1 MSQPLIGKPLDRV
14 DGPAKVTGGIT
25 YTADNTFA
33 NMLHAVIVPATVARG
48 SIRSIDEAR
57 ARAAAGVVE
66 VMTHR
71 NAPRVNP
78 DKNEPSESLLFLLQ
92 NDAVEFD
99 RQPVAVVIA
108 RTFEQATYA
117 ADLVKVD
124 YETQAPA
131 MDLMTATIFVPKEIS
146 GQPATHERGNPQ
158 AAFDEAPVR
167 VQETYRTP
175 TEHHN
180 PMETHATIAEWN
192 GNRLSLHDA
201 TQWAFGVRHRIAAIF
216 GINSND
222 VHVASPFIGGAFGCK
237 GQVWSHVPLAAMAA
251 KLTGRP
257 VKLVVT
263 RPQMFGWVGHRP
275 QTVQLVS
282 LGADHSGRLL
292 SVTHHV
298 QSETS
303 VSDEFVEPC
312 AVFSRDLYATANYGM
327 SQELRRL
334 NISKPT
340 YQRGPGESTGSFA
353 VESAMDELAYA
364 LKLDPLE
371 LRLRNYSENNP
382 DSGKSYTS
390 KNLRECYMR
399 AAERFGWAARNPAV
413 RSTRRGRMLVGSGMA
428 SASRATHRS
437 AASARIR
444 MSADGPVTI
453 ACGTVEQG
461 TGSSTVYAQLASE
474 ILEIP
479 FERVSFQFGNTD
491 LPDAPIAAG
500 SQTAGSVGSV
510 VVVAANQLREHLAS
524 LGGRVPAEGIDL
536 LVRDEPGPE
545 VEQYAQQSF
554 GAHFAEVEV
563 DPDLATVSVTRF
575 VGAYEGGRILNEK
588 TARSQFLG
596 GVVWGISMALFE
608 DTRYDVRTGRIMNAN
623 LADYLVPTNADIPD
637 VDIIIVEEDDPYVNP
652 AHVKGIGEVGI
663 CGSAGAVANAIY
675 HATGIRV
682 RELPI
687 TPDKLIGYV

>member
-1 MSQPLIGKPLDRV
+1 
-14 DGPAKVTGGIT
+14 
-25 YTADNTFA
+25 
-33 NMLHAVIVPATVARG
+33 
-48 SIRSIDEAR
+48 
-57 ARAAAGVVE
+57 
-66 VMTHR
+66 
-71 NAPRVNP
+71 
-78 DKNEPSESLLFLLQ
+78 
-92 NDAVEFD
+92 
-99 RQPVAVVIA
+99 
-108 RTFEQATYA
+108 
-117 ADLVKVD
+117 
-124 YETQAPA
+124 
-131 MDLMTATIFVPKEIS
+131 
-146 GQPATHERGNPQ
+146 
-158 AAFDEAPVR
+158 
-167 VQETYRTP
+167 
-175 TEHHN
+175 
-180 PMETHATIAEWN
+180 
-192 GNRLSLHDA
+192 
-201 TQWAFGVRHRIAAIF
+201 
-216 GINSND
+216 
-222 VHVASPFIGGAFGCK
+222 
-237 GQVWSHVPLAAMAA
+237 
-251 KLTGRP
+251 
-257 VKLVVT
+257 
-263 RPQMFGWVGHRP
+263 
-275 QTVQLVS
+275 
-282 LGADHSGRLL
+282 
-292 SVTHHV
+292 
-298 QSETS
+298 
-303 VSDEFVEPC
+303 
-312 AVFSRDLYATANYGM
+312 
-327 SQELRRL
+327 
-334 NISKPT
+334 
-340 YQRGPGESTGSFA
+340 
-353 VESAMDELAYA
+353 
-364 LKLDPLE
+364 
-371 LRLRNYSENNP
+371 
-382 DSGKSYTS
+382 
-390 KNLRECYMR
+390 
-399 AAERFGWAARNPAV
+399 
-413 RSTRRGRMLVGSGMA
+413 
-428 SASRATHRS
+428 
-437 AASARIR
+437 

-608 DTRYDVRTGRIMNAN
+608 DTRYDVRTGR
-623 LADYLVPTNADIPD
+623 DIPD